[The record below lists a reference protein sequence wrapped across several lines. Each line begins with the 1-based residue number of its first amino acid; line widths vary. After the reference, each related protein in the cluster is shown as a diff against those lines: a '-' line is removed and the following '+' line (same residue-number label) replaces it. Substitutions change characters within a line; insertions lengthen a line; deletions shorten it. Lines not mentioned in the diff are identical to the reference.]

1 MVWRKLYQD
10 VARWRRV
17 VRDAARLYEG
27 GDEAKLTAK
36 AVGRWA
42 NGAPLVHYPDA
53 PPDDYDPQA
62 ARDDNDLRYD
72 DDKDGMKCPLG
83 AHIRRSNPRD
93 ALGFEGHLSFRHRMI
108 RRGMPY
114 GAPLGENVLEDDGA
128 DRGLV
133 FVSFQA
139 SISRQFEGV
148 QVQWLNAGNI
158 FGLGHDKD
166 FILGDPAGVGTGKM
180 TIQGRPPFFLSPQ
193 EVFVRTRGGEYLF
206 APGMTALATLANGTT
221 G

>member
-1 MVWRKLYQD
+1 
-10 VARWRRV
+10 
-17 VRDAARLYEG
+17 
-27 GDEAKLTAK
+27 
-36 AVGRWA
+36 
-42 NGAPLVHYPDA
+42 
-53 PPDDYDPQA
+53 
-62 ARDDNDLRYD
+62 
-72 DDKDGMKCPLG
+72 
-83 AHIRRSNPRD
+83 
-93 ALGFEGHLSFRHRMI
+93 MI

-114 GAPLGENVLEDDGA
+114 GTVLPEGVYDDDGT

-133 FVSFQA
+133 FVSFQG

-166 FILGDPAGVGTGKM
+166 FILGDPNGTGKM
-180 TIQGRPPFFLSPQ
+180 TIQGKPPFFLTPQ

-206 APGMTALATLANGTT
+206 VPGMTALAALADGTA